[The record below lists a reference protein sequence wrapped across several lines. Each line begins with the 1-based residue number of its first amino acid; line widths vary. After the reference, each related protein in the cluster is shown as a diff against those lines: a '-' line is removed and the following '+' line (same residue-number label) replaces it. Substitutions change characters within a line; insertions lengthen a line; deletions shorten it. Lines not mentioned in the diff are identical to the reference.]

1 VSNTIYINAKTT
13 AFINYRLTNKGNA
26 LQFLRI
32 NTVMKK
38 IIIAIVIA
46 AIAVGVYVFLTKPKA
61 PIAGVAAQEAALIYD
76 AEVTKID
83 AATRTVT
90 LKNAD
95 GETSIV
101 AGPEVKNFAEIKV
114 GDRFDVVYE
123 LAVAIE
129 LVKVKNS
136 GTTSEQVTT
145 STTTAPQGDK
155 PGMITT
161 NTVTATANV
170 EAIDTA
176 KNIVSLKGPQGNV
189 FKVKVQNPDLMKDIA
204 VNDQVKVVYTE
215 AIAAVVS
222 APATKK

>member
-1 VSNTIYINAKTT
+1 
-13 AFINYRLTNKGNA
+13 
-26 LQFLRI
+26 
-32 NTVMKK
+32 MKK
-38 IIIAIVIA
+38 IIIAVIVA
-46 AIAVGVYVFLTKPKA
+46 AIAVGGYLYLTKPKA
-61 PIAGVAAQEAALIYD
+61 PIAGVAAQESALIYD
-76 AEVTKID
+76 GEVVKID

-90 LKNAD
+90 LKNQD

-129 LVKVKNS
+129 LVKVKNP

-170 EAIDTA
+170 EAIDTV
-176 KNIVSLKGPQGNV
+176 KNTVSLKGPQGNI
-189 FKVKVQNPDLMKDIA
+189 FKVKVQNPELMKDIA

-222 APATKK
+222 APAKK

>member
-1 VSNTIYINAKTT
+1 
-13 AFINYRLTNKGNA
+13 
-26 LQFLRI
+26 
-32 NTVMKK
+32 MKK

-46 AIAVGVYVFLTKPKA
+46 AIAVGGYLFLTKPKA
-61 PIAGVAAQEAALIYD
+61 PIAGVAAQESALIYD
-76 AEVTKID
+76 GEVTKID

-90 LKNAD
+90 LKNKD

-114 GDRFDVVYE
+114 GDHFDDVYE

-129 LVKVKNS
+129 LVKVKNP
-136 GTTSEQVTT
+136 GTTSEQVST

-170 EAIDTA
+170 EAIDTT
-176 KNIVSLKGPQGNV
+176 KNVVSLKGPQGNV

-215 AIAAVVS
+215 AIAAVVT
-222 APATKK
+222 APAAKK

>member
-1 VSNTIYINAKTT
+1 
-13 AFINYRLTNKGNA
+13 
-26 LQFLRI
+26 
-32 NTVMKK
+32 MKK
-38 IIIAIVIA
+38 LVIIVIFATIA
-46 AIAVGVYVFLTKPKA
+46 AGAYFMLNKPKA
-61 PIAGVAAQEAALIYD
+61 PIAGVAAQETALIYD
-76 AEVTKID
+76 GEVIKID
-83 AATRTVT
+83 AATRSVT
-90 LKNAD
+90 LKNQD
-95 GETSIV
+95 GESTIV

-114 GDRFDVVYE
+114 GDRFDVVYQ

-129 LVKVKNS
+129 LVKVKNP

-161 NTVTATANV
+161 NTVTATASV

-176 KNIVSLKGPQGNV
+176 KNTVSLKGPQGNV

-222 APATKK
+222 APAAKK

>member
-1 VSNTIYINAKTT
+1 
-13 AFINYRLTNKGNA
+13 
-26 LQFLRI
+26 
-32 NTVMKK
+32 MKK
-38 IIIAIVIA
+38 IIIVIVIA
-46 AIAVGVYVFLTKPKA
+46 AIAVGVYFILNKPKA
-61 PIAGVAAQEAALIYD
+61 PIAGVAAQESALIYD
-76 AEVTKID
+76 GEVIKID

-90 LKNAD
+90 LKNQD
-95 GETSIV
+95 GESTIV

-129 LVKVKNS
+129 LVKVKNP
-136 GTTSEQVTT
+136 GTTTEQVTT

-161 NTVTATANV
+161 NTVTASATI
-170 EAIDTA
+170 EAIDA
-176 KNIVSLKGPQGNV
+176 VKNVVTLKGPQGNI
-189 FKVKVQNPDLMKDIA
+189 FKVKVKNPDLMKDIA

-222 APATKK
+222 APAAKKQ

>member
-1 VSNTIYINAKTT
+1 
-13 AFINYRLTNKGNA
+13 
-26 LQFLRI
+26 
-32 NTVMKK
+32 MKK
-38 IIIAIVIA
+38 IIIAVVIA
-46 AIAVGVYVFLTKPKA
+46 AIAVGGYLYLTKPKA
-61 PIAGVAAQEAALIYD
+61 PIAGVAAQEAALLYD
-76 AEVTKID
+76 GEVTKID

-90 LKNAD
+90 LKNKD

-114 GDRFDVVYE
+114 GDHFDVVYE

-129 LVKVKNS
+129 LVKVKNP
-136 GTTSEQVTT
+136 GVTSEQVTT
-145 STTTAPQGDK
+145 STATAPQGDK

-170 EAIDTA
+170 EAIDAA
-176 KNIVSLKGPQGNV
+176 KNIVSLKGPQGNII
-189 FKVKVQNPDLMKDIA
+189 KVKVQNPDLMKDIA

-222 APATKK
+222 APSKK

>member
-1 VSNTIYINAKTT
+1 
-13 AFINYRLTNKGNA
+13 
-26 LQFLRI
+26 
-32 NTVMKK
+32 MKK
-38 IIIAIVIA
+38 IIIAVVIA
-46 AIAVGVYVFLTKPKA
+46 AIAVGGYLFLTKPKA
-61 PIAGVAAQEAALIYD
+61 PIAGVAAQESALIYD
-76 AEVTKID
+76 GEVTKID

-90 LKNAD
+90 LKNKD

-114 GDRFDVVYE
+114 GDHFDVVYE

-129 LVKVKNS
+129 LVKVKNP
-136 GTTSEQVTT
+136 GTTSEQVST

-161 NTVTATANV
+161 KTITATANV
-170 EAIDTA
+170 EAIDAA
-176 KNIVSLKGPQGNV
+176 KNIVSLKGPQGNI
-189 FKVKVQNPDLMKDIA
+189 FKVKVQNPDLLKDIA

-222 APATKK
+222 APAAKK

>member
-1 VSNTIYINAKTT
+1 
-13 AFINYRLTNKGNA
+13 
-26 LQFLRI
+26 
-32 NTVMKK
+32 MKK
-38 IIIAIVIA
+38 IVIVIVLA
-46 AIAVGVYVFLTKPKA
+46 AIAAGAYFFLNKPQA
-61 PIAGVAAQEAALIYD
+61 PVAAVAAQESALIYD
-76 AEVTKID
+76 GEVTKID

-90 LKNAD
+90 LKNQD

-129 LVKVKNS
+129 LVKVKNP
-136 GTTSEQVTT
+136 GTTGEQATT
-145 STTTAPQGDK
+145 TTTTAPQGDK
-155 PGMITT
+155 PGISTT
-161 NTVTATANV
+161 NTITATANI
-170 EAIDTA
+170 EAIDAA
-176 KNIVSLKGPQGNV
+176 KNTVSLKGPQGNI

-222 APATKK
+222 APAAKK

>member
-1 VSNTIYINAKTT
+1 
-13 AFINYRLTNKGNA
+13 
-26 LQFLRI
+26 
-32 NTVMKK
+32 MKK
-38 IIIAIVIA
+38 IIIAVIIA
-46 AIAVGVYVFLTKPKA
+46 AIAVGGYFYLTKPKA

-76 AEVTKID
+76 GEVTKID

-90 LKNAD
+90 LKNKD

-114 GDRFDVVYE
+114 GDHFDVVYE

-129 LVKVKNS
+129 LVKVKNP
-136 GTTSEQVTT
+136 GVTGEQVTT
-145 STTTAPQGDK
+145 STATAPQGDK

-161 NTVTATANV
+161 KTVTATANV
-170 EAIDTA
+170 VAIDAA
-176 KNIVSLKGPQGNV
+176 KNIVSLKGPQGNI
-189 FKVKVQNPDLMKDIA
+189 FKVKVKNPDLMKDIA

-222 APATKK
+222 APAKK

>member
-1 VSNTIYINAKTT
+1 
-13 AFINYRLTNKGNA
+13 
-26 LQFLRI
+26 
-32 NTVMKK
+32 MKK

-46 AIAVGVYVFLTKPKA
+46 AIAVGAYVFLTKPKA
-61 PIAGVAAQEAALIYD
+61 PIAGIAAQEAALIYD
-76 AEVTKID
+76 GEVIKID

-90 LKNAD
+90 LKNKD

-114 GDRFDVVYE
+114 GDHFDVVYE

-129 LVKVKNS
+129 LVKVKNP
-136 GTTSEQVTT
+136 GVTSEQVTT
-145 STTTAPQGDK
+145 STATAPQGDK

-170 EAIDTA
+170 EAIDTT
-176 KNIVSLKGPQGNV
+176 KNVVSLKGPQGNI

-222 APATKK
+222 APAKK

>member
-1 VSNTIYINAKTT
+1 
-13 AFINYRLTNKGNA
+13 
-26 LQFLRI
+26 
-32 NTVMKK
+32 MKK
-38 IIIAIVIA
+38 IIIAIVIT
-46 AIAVGVYVFLTKPKA
+46 AIAVGGYLYLTKPKA
-61 PIAGVAAQEAALIYD
+61 PIAGVAAQEAALLYD
-76 AEVTKID
+76 GEVTKID

-90 LKNAD
+90 LKNND

-114 GDRFDVVYE
+114 GDHFDVVYE

-129 LVKVKNS
+129 LVKVKNP
-136 GTTSEQVTT
+136 GVTSEQVTT
-145 STTTAPQGDK
+145 STATAPQGDK

-170 EAIDTA
+170 EAIDAA
-176 KNIVSLKGPQGNV
+176 KNIVSLKGPQGNI

-222 APATKK
+222 APAKK

>member
-1 VSNTIYINAKTT
+1 MDQN
-13 AFINYRLTNKGNA
+13 
-26 LQFLRI
+26 
-32 NTVMKK
+32 
-38 IIIAIVIA
+38 IIIAVVIA
-46 AIAVGVYVFLTKPKA
+46 AIAVGGYLFLTKPKA
-61 PIAGVAAQEAALIYD
+61 PIAGVAAQESALIYD
-76 AEVTKID
+76 GEVTKID

-90 LKNAD
+90 LKNKD

-114 GDRFDVVYE
+114 GDHFDVVYE

-129 LVKVKNS
+129 LVKVKNP
-136 GTTSEQVTT
+136 GTTSEQVSTT
-145 STTTAPQGDK
+145 TTTAPQGDK

-170 EAIDTA
+170 EAIDTT
-176 KNIVSLKGPQGNV
+176 KNVVSLKGPQGNV

-215 AIAAVVS
+215 AIAAVVT
-222 APATKK
+222 APAAKK

>member
-1 VSNTIYINAKTT
+1 
-13 AFINYRLTNKGNA
+13 
-26 LQFLRI
+26 
-32 NTVMKK
+32 MKK
-38 IIIAIVIA
+38 IIIAVVIA
-46 AIAVGVYVFLTKPKA
+46 AIAVGGYLFLTKPKA
-61 PIAGVAAQEAALIYD
+61 PIAGVAAQESALIYD
-76 AEVTKID
+76 GEVTKID

-90 LKNAD
+90 LKNQD

-114 GDRFDVVYE
+114 GDHFDVVYE

-129 LVKVKNS
+129 LVKVKNP
-136 GTTSEQVTT
+136 GTTSEQVST

-170 EAIDTA
+170 ESIDAA
-176 KNIVSLKGPQGNV
+176 KNIVSLKGPQGNI

-215 AIAAVVS
+215 AIAAVVT
-222 APATKK
+222 APAKK

>member
-1 VSNTIYINAKTT
+1 
-13 AFINYRLTNKGNA
+13 
-26 LQFLRI
+26 
-32 NTVMKK
+32 MKK
-38 IIIAIVIA
+38 IIIAVVIA
-46 AIAVGVYVFLTKPKA
+46 AIAVGGYFYLTKPKA
-61 PIAGVAAQEAALIYD
+61 PIAGVAAQESALIYD
-76 AEVTKID
+76 GEVTKID
-83 AATRTVT
+83 PATRTVT
-90 LKNAD
+90 LKNND

-129 LVKVKNS
+129 LVKVKNP
-136 GTTSEQVTT
+136 GTTSEQVST

-161 NTVTATANV
+161 NTVTATATI
-170 EAIDTA
+170 EAIDAT
-176 KNIVSLKGPQGNV
+176 KNVVSLKGPQGNI

-222 APATKK
+222 APTKK